1 MDASAWKANMNEEEQ
16 NIEKEEEPSGLMSR
30 RKFLHLG
37 IIGASVLAAG
47 GSAAGIATRNN
58 IQITKKTFAIAN
70 LPQSWKGTTITFAS
84 DIHAGAYMS
93 EADMKN
99 IVHIINSMKSDIV
112 VLPGDFVTSHRN
124 EIPSIVE
131 AFSGLEAPLG
141 KFATTGNHEFYV
153 DADLV
158 SEAIE
163 SCDIKMLRNDNVALD
178 KNGEKLFILGVDDIN
193 ADQIIP
199 FTEGKKADH
208 IEATYR
214 GVPDKAATILLNHK
228 PYLFDEYAQ
237 TNAGLMLSGHTH
249 GGQIVF
255 ARFGEM
261 NLSFSRIASK
271 YVEGTYTK
279 DVNGITR
286 QMYVSRG
293 LGTVALP
300 MRLNCP
306 PEITQITLA

>member
-1 MDASAWKANMNEEEQ
+1 MNEEEK
-16 NIEKEEEPSGLMSR
+16 NIENEEAPSGLMSR

-37 IIGASVLAAG
+37 IVGTSVLAAG
-47 GSAAGIATRNN
+47 GSAAGIATRNH
-58 IQITKKTFAIAN
+58 IELTKKIITLPN

-84 DIHAGAYMS
+84 DVHAGAYMT
-93 EADMKN
+93 ADDMKK
-99 IVHIINSMKSDIV
+99 IVHMINSLKSDIV
-112 VLPGDFVTSHRN
+112 LLPGDFVTSHRN

-131 AFSGLEAPLG
+131 AFSELEAPLG

-158 SEAIE
+158 SDAIE
-163 SCDIKMLRNDNVALD
+163 SCNIKMLRNDNVALE
-178 KNGEKLFILGVDDIN
+178 KNGEKLYILGVDDID
-193 ADQIIP
+193 ADQI
-199 FTEGKKADH
+199 TLYLDGKKAEH

-214 GVPDKAATILLNHK
+214 GVPDRSATILLNHK
-228 PYLFDEYAQ
+228 PYLFDEYAH

-255 ARFGEM
+255 ARLGDL

-271 YVEGTYTK
+271 YVEGMYTHE
-279 DVNGITR
+279 VNGITK